1 VAKVSA
7 EDNLGIQWQG
17 TRSTIG
23 TIHNMSVTPWNHIAP
38 TWHQGKKKW
47 IVMGGLGDGTIHK
60 TLRDAKQHVESLYR
74 RSQ

>member
-1 VAKVSA
+1 MAKVSA